1 MCEQAEQKFFES
13 LSQRSVR
20 HEAELKKHA
29 IAVEEAVIHRQGSHA
44 FAAAAGIK
52 GEAAPDEISEAA
64 NASHNEK
71 SLEERNSIRSQK
83 TGGSSLKDN
92 HIWSDVD
99 VAPISSWSLGWR
111 EGRAAREAS
120 IGSRRGGAP
129 VPPRAQTHSLTR
141 AETHTLSLPLSGTGV
156 DMQSL
161 RSGNLSGSASH
172 PVL

>member
-1 MCEQAEQKFFES
+1 MEPIPPASIALTVLLACFAASLVFLAMHCLNQRRAARLMCEQAEQKFFES

-71 SLEERNSIRSQK
+71 K
-83 TGGSSLKDN
+83 
-92 HIWSDVD
+92 
-99 VAPISSWSLGWR
+99 P
-111 EGRAAREAS
+111 
-120 IGSRRGGAP
+120 GGA
-129 VPPRAQTHSLTR
+129 QQH
-141 AETHTLSLPLSGTGV
+141 PLSKDWGELLERQPHLERCGCRSDLILV
-156 DMQSL
+156 ARVARRQS
-161 RSGNLSGSASH
+161 S
-172 PVL
+172 